1 LGKWA
6 ARSRVLNAEAEAL
19 IAAWMILP
27 VDLVN
32 GLRHF
37 GLTSVGC
44 LISVLQM
51 KNTKLLAFE
60 CFMKAY
66 KVM

>member
-1 LGKWA
+1 M
-6 ARSRVLNAEAEAL
+6 
-19 IAAWMILP
+19 IAVWIIPP

-32 GLRHF
+32 GLGHS

-51 KNTKLLAFE
+51 KNTKLLPFE

-66 KVM
+66 KAM